1 MLNKV
6 VEKYV
11 IDSLYESTEQLA
23 RMEQYAKE
31 HRIPIMDPIGIQCLK
46 QLVNIHQPNRILEIG
61 TAIGYSALQMAQV
74 SNSIEITTIE
84 RDRARYEEALDY
96 IKESGEAKRINVQF
110 GDALDLLP
118 QLQKNDEL
126 FDFVFIDAAK
136 GSYTTFFEQ
145 SVAMLTDQ
153 GVIVSDNVL
162 FRGYVAHV
170 EDAPKRYKKLA
181 EKIREYNEWLMNRKD
196 FQTVILPIGD
206 GIAVSVRK
214 ST

>member
-84 RDRARYEEALDY
+84 RDRARYERSEERRVG
-96 IKESGEAKRINVQF
+96 KQRTRKR
-110 GDALDLLP
+110 
-118 QLQKNDEL
+118 
-126 FDFVFIDAAK
+126 
-136 GSYTTFFEQ
+136 
-145 SVAMLTDQ
+145 
-153 GVIVSDNVL
+153 
-162 FRGYVAHV
+162 
-170 EDAPKRYKKLA
+170 
-181 EKIREYNEWLMNRKD
+181 
-196 FQTVILPIGD
+196 
-206 GIAVSVRK
+206 
-214 ST
+214 